1 MSNDPVVAIVGVT
14 GAVGAEF
21 IATMDKRGFRV
32 GKLKALASARSAGKT
47 VSFRGQDVVI
57 EELTER
63 AFEGVDIA
71 LFSAGGSIS
80 KKFAPVAV
88 KAGAV
93 VVDNST
99 AFRMDP
105 NVPLVIPEINANR
118 IRDHKGII
126 ANPNCAAI
134 TALVPLW
141 PIHQKNR
148 IKRVI
153 ISTYQA
159 ASGAGAAAMDELV
172 ESTRAN
178 LNGQVY
184 TPKVMP
190 HPYAF
195 NLFNHNTAVDP
206 DTGYNDEETKV
217 IKETR
222 KIFEDEKIAIGVTC
236 VRVPVLRA
244 HCEAITFECEKPIG
258 EDLGPCHHGA
268 GARREARRRP
278 REELLPD
285 ADRRLGPGRRPGRP
299 HPQGSQR
306 SLRAFDL
313 DVRGGRPT
321 AQGRRAERGADRG
334 ALAAARDGVT
344 EGVVGWAK
352 ARKRRAH
359 HFSRAFKKD
368 GGHASLCPPY
378 GAEISRA
385 PETTSTHPRT
395 NRTGILPRSRAHT
408 PSASLRAR
416 RTPTPA

>member
-1 MSNDPVVAIVGVT
+1 MSRQERNDPVVAIVGVT

-47 VSFRGQDVVI
+47 IDFRGQKVLI
-57 EELTER
+57 EELNER
-63 AFEGVDIA
+63 SFEGVDIA
-71 LFSAGGSIS
+71 LFSAGGGIS
-80 KKFAPVAV
+80 RKFAPIAV
-88 KAGAV
+88 RAGAV
-93 VVDNST
+93 VVDNSS

-105 NVPLVIPEINANR
+105 NVPLVIPEINAGR

-148 IKRVI
+148 IKRLI

-159 ASGAGAAAMDELV
+159 ASGAGAAAMEELV

-206 DTGYNDEETKV
+206 ETGYNDEETKV
-217 IKETR
+217 IKETH
-222 KIFEDEKIAIGVTC
+222 KIFEDENIAVGVTC

-244 HCEAITFECEKPIG
+244 HCEAITFECEKPIN
-258 EDLGPCHHGA
+258 EDQVRALLAIAPGVRIVDDRAKNYFPMPIDASGQDDVLVGRIRKDLSDPTGHSISMFVAADQLLKGA
-268 GARREARRRP
+268 ALNAIQIA
-278 REELLPD
+278 ELLP
-285 ADRRLGPGRRPGRP
+285 
-299 HPQGSQR
+299 
-306 SLRAFDL
+306 
-313 DVRGGRPT
+313 
-321 AQGRRAERGADRG
+321 ERVMA
-334 ALAAARDGVT
+334 
-344 EGVVGWAK
+344 
-352 ARKRRAH
+352 
-359 HFSRAFKKD
+359 
-368 GGHASLCPPY
+368 
-378 GAEISRA
+378 
-385 PETTSTHPRT
+385 
-395 NRTGILPRSRAHT
+395 
-408 PSASLRAR
+408 
-416 RTPTPA
+416 

>member
-21 IATMDKRGFRV
+21 IATMDKRGFAV
-32 GKLKALASARSAGKT
+32 GRLKALASARSAGKT
-47 VSFRGQDVVI
+47 LQFRGQSVVI

-63 AFEGVDIA
+63 SFEGVDIA

-80 KKFAPVAV
+80 RKFAPIAV

-93 VVDNST
+93 VVDNSS

-105 NVPLVIPEINANR
+105 NVPLVIPEINAHR

-141 PIHQKNR
+141 PIHQDNR

-172 ESTRAN
+172 ESTRAH

-184 TPKVMP
+184 TPQVLP

-195 NLFNHNTAVDP
+195 NLFNHNTAIDP
-206 DTGYNDEETKV
+206 ETGYNDEETKV

-222 KIFEDEKIAIGVTC
+222 KIFEDDKIAVGVTC

-244 HCEAITFECEKPIG
+244 HCVAITLECEKPITESHARKLLG
-258 EDLGPCHHGA
+258 AAPGVKVIDDRVRNYFPMPIDASGQDDVLVGRIRKDLSDPSGHSISMFAAADQLLKGA
-268 GARREARRRP
+268 ALNAVQIA
-278 REELLPD
+278 ELLP
-285 ADRRLGPGRRPGRP
+285 
-299 HPQGSQR
+299 QR
-306 SLRAFDL
+306 AM
-313 DVRGGRPT
+313 
-321 AQGRRAERGADRG
+321 A
-334 ALAAARDGVT
+334 
-344 EGVVGWAK
+344 
-352 ARKRRAH
+352 
-359 HFSRAFKKD
+359 
-368 GGHASLCPPY
+368 
-378 GAEISRA
+378 
-385 PETTSTHPRT
+385 
-395 NRTGILPRSRAHT
+395 
-408 PSASLRAR
+408 
-416 RTPTPA
+416 

>member
-1 MSNDPVVAIVGVT
+1 MSDDPVIAIVGVT

-32 GKLKALASARSAGKT
+32 GRLKALASARSAGQT
-47 VSFRGQDVVI
+47 VSFRGQKVVI
-57 EELTER
+57 EELGER
-63 AFEGVDIA
+63 SFDGVDIA
-71 LFSAGGSIS
+71 LFSAGGGIS
-80 KKFAPVAV
+80 RKFAPIAV

-93 VVDNST
+93 VVDNSS

-141 PIHQKNR
+141 PIHQNNR
-148 IKRVI
+148 IRRVI

-172 ESTRAN
+172 QSTRAN

-195 NLFNHNTAVDP
+195 NLFSHNTAVDP
-206 DTGYNDEETKV
+206 ETGYNDEETKV

-222 KIFEDEKIAIGVTC
+222 KIFEDEEIAVGVTC

-244 HCEAITFECEKPIG
+244 HSEAITFECEKPIT
-258 EDLGPCHHGA
+258 EDQVRAILGRAPGVRVIDDRARNYFPMPIDASGQDDVLVGRIRQDLSDPTGHSISIFVAADQLLKGA
-268 GARREARRRP
+268 ALNAVQIA
-278 REELLPD
+278 ELLPE
-285 ADRRLGPGRRPGRP
+285 
-299 HPQGSQR
+299 
-306 SLRAFDL
+306 RAM
-313 DVRGGRPT
+313 
-321 AQGRRAERGADRG
+321 A
-334 ALAAARDGVT
+334 
-344 EGVVGWAK
+344 
-352 ARKRRAH
+352 
-359 HFSRAFKKD
+359 
-368 GGHASLCPPY
+368 
-378 GAEISRA
+378 
-385 PETTSTHPRT
+385 
-395 NRTGILPRSRAHT
+395 
-408 PSASLRAR
+408 
-416 RTPTPA
+416 